1 MSLHIGGNVG
11 KPGITVKSSQVIV
24 ENCFPP
30 WLLLLPEFWHLNT
43 SPETS
48 WTSHEHSKCSWSNTE
63 MTLNENGTLL
73 ILGVCVLL
81 ASKKLYEAILDSTI
95 LKNRLVS
102 LPDRSSMGRQSQS
115 TCEAWQHICLAAF
128 L

>member
-1 MSLHIGGNVG
+1 
-11 KPGITVKSSQVIV
+11 
-24 ENCFPP
+24 
-30 WLLLLPEFWHLNT
+30 
-43 SPETS
+43 
-48 WTSHEHSKCSWSNTE
+48 